1 MVEDASDPPDDASPR
16 ESGGMSEG
24 IARPAAPPDLPA
36 YVVEPLQRQSA
47 ERLEAIAT
55 YARELAAHRRDVAH
69 RRDAGDEPGGED
81 PGESSGGGDAM
92 PSKPV
97 GDDQLAALEDR
108 GVSTDA
114 SDYDDVP
121 DAGAYVTVKETKPG
135 YRYYYWQWRDGDT
148 WKNQYI
154 APVDDGG

>member
-1 MVEDASDPPDDASPR
+1 MVDDASDPPDGGSPR
-16 ESGGMSEG
+16 ESEGVSEG
-24 IARPAAPPDLPA
+24 ISRPAVPPDLPA

-55 YARELAAHRRDVAH
+55 YARELAAHRRG
-69 RRDAGDEPGGED
+69 AGDEPGGED
-81 PGESSGGGDAM
+81 PDASPESDDAM

-97 GDDQLAALEDR
+97 DDDQLAALEER

-114 SDYDDVP
+114 GDYDDVP

-154 APVDDGG
+154 APVDDGA